1 MEEVKHPYLQLHL
14 AVFLFGFTA
23 ILGKLITLD
32 QYNLVWQR
40 MWIAG
45 VAYFFVPGVLRSFK
59 KFNKKD
65 FLRFALI
72 GVLVAIH
79 WVTFYG
85 SIKIGN
91 SASLTLA
98 CFGTIT
104 MFTAI
109 LEPIMTR
116 SNFKRKEFAIS
127 LLVLLGLY
135 FVYLAKPKD
144 EMALNFNMAIAWG
157 IFSSFIAAVF
167 SVLNKKWIPGKN
179 TMTASSVQLISG
191 FLFLSLFIPVMGNL
205 APTIVPLAGFQFIPG
220 NWDIVYLILLS
231 ILCTTLAFVFELN
244 ALKHVTAFVANLV
257 INLEPVYGIIM
268 AALFFS
274 EHKVL
279 NTYFYIGATIIMLS
293 VFIHPILRRLN
304 TRRNTL

>member
-1 MEEVKHPYLQLHL
+1 VEEVKHPYLQLHI

-23 ILGKLITLD
+23 ILGKYISLD

-45 VAYFFVPGVLRSFK
+45 IAYFFVPGVLRSFRK
-59 KFNKKD
+59 LSKVD

-85 SIKIGN
+85 SIKIGD

-104 MFTAI
+104 LFTAI
-109 LEPIMTR
+109 LEPIMTK
-116 SNFKRKEFAIS
+116 SNFKKKEFGIS

-144 EMALNFNMAIAWG
+144 ETASNFNLAIVWG
-157 IFSSFIAAVF
+157 ILSSFIAAVF

-179 TMTASSVQLISG
+179 TMTVSSVQLISG
-191 FLFLSLFIPVMGNL
+191 FLFLSALLPLLDLLIPSFYSMSN
-205 APTIVPLAGFQFIPG
+205 FQLIPSG
-220 NWDIVYLILLS
+220 ADIISLLVLS

-244 ALKHVTAFVANLV
+244 ALKHVSAFVANLV

-268 AALFFS
+268 AAVFFS
-274 EHKVL
+274 EHKML
-279 NTYFYIGATIIMLS
+279 IIYFYIGATIIMLS
-293 VFIHPILRRLN
+293 VFLHPILGRFNNRRVAI
-304 TRRNTL
+304 